1 MNDFAALSR
10 LVAATMQ
17 VAVADIRSLARRQK
31 ENPNAAPR
39 KREHSALAWIQDTTS
54 RAPFTLRWCCELIDL
69 DFRKVQAGFL
79 SWLPVP
85 PQTEA
90 TRN

>member
-1 MNDFAALSR
+1 VDDFAALRR
-10 LVAATMQ
+10 LVVATVQ
-17 VAVADIRSLARRQK
+17 VAVVDIRSLASRQK

-39 KREHSALAWIQDTTS
+39 KRERSALTWIQDTTS
-54 RAPFTLRWCCELIDL
+54 HAPFTLRWCCELIDP
-69 DFRKVQAGFL
+69 DFRKAQACFL